1 MNLDQFWFF
10 KQEGMIAH
18 LILVDKS
25 KKKQKACMWLNML
38 HHKNCSRVFIL
49 ADNNA
54 IVFRK
59 VKNET

>member
-18 LILVDKS
+18 LIELTKV
-25 KKKQKACMWLNML
+25 KKQKACMWINLL
-38 HHKNCSRVFIL
+38 HHKNCNRIFIW
-49 ADNNA
+49 ANNNA

-59 VKNET
+59 VNNET